1 MTPFTFYLDWV
12 LCAQFAGLC
21 WAQAKGLYTAA
32 GLDVTLVPWQED
44 GRTIVE
50 KVCAGGL
57 CAGSSEDNLLV
68 SARAASQPIKALATM
83 LQDSPLV
90 LITRAE
96 SAIHSLADLPGR
108 RVAMQPDGNRIL
120 EAVLALSG
128 IDRQH
133 ITIIESAYDL
143 NRLAQDR
150 VEAMQGYVMA
160 EPIEL
165 AHLGVVTRVIPIRH
179 AQLHPYAQ
187 VFFTTEAV
195 IQQHETTLRRF
206 LQASLAGWQAA
217 LCQPEEAVAAILALN
232 GGATAAAT
240 EREMLAAMT
249 PYALGDLDLA
259 HFGWLDRQRWE
270 RNLAT
275 YQQIGIL
282 SRAMHFSE
290 IVDDR
295 FIGDI
300 AAPSSR

>member
-1 MTPFTFYLDWV
+1 MTHFTFYLDWV

-21 WAQAKGLYTAA
+21 WAQAKGLYAAA

-50 KVCAGGL
+50 KVCAGGV

-68 SARAASQPIKALATM
+68 SARAAGQPIKALATM

-96 SAIHSLADLPGR
+96 SAIHTLADLPGR
-108 RVAMQPDGNRIL
+108 IVAMQPDGNRIL

-128 IDRQH
+128 IDRQR

-143 NRLAQDR
+143 NRLAQER
-150 VEAMQGYVMA
+150 VDAMQGYVMA

-165 AHLGVVTRVIPIRH
+165 AHLGVATRVIPIRH
-179 AQLHPYAQ
+179 KQLHPYAQ
-187 VFFTTEAV
+187 VFFATDAL

-206 LQASLAGWQAA
+206 LQASFAGWQAA
-217 LCQPEEAVAAILALN
+217 LRQPEEAVATIIALN
-232 GGATAAAT
+232 GGTTAAAA
-240 EREMLAAMT
+240 ELEMLAAMT
-249 PYALGDLDLA
+249 PYALGNIDLA
-259 HFGWLDRQRWE
+259 HFGRLDRQRWE

-282 SRAMHFSE
+282 ARLLHFGE

-295 FIGDI
+295 FY
-300 AAPSSR
+300 R